1 MPRISRVFLRRKLR
15 QSSLGPDLGCS
26 AAAGDRRYDK
36 DRLAIPDSRFHTVKM
51 PDIFVADVNVY
62 KISQRILLV
71 IKVFPQF
78 AVLGRK
84 FIQRLARRSS
94 LNLDL

>member
-1 MPRISRVFLRRKLR
+1 
-15 QSSLGPDLGCS
+15 
-26 AAAGDRRYDK
+26 
-36 DRLAIPDSRFHTVKM
+36 M

-71 IKVFPQF
+71 GKVFPQF

-84 FIQRLARRSS
+84 FILRLARRGS
-94 LNLDL
+94 LNRDL